1 MSVNAPI
8 ASADCRTKR
17 EVIRTDGFVTFIRF
31 TVRARE
37 GIATLPLGGRWGT
50 GVSRTLI
57 LLGLIR
63 WWLVSY
69 GDGAARSGRGAC
81 RATPAP
87 ALQPSGS
94 ITSARSSAGA
104 SLNAKWTWD
113 PWSGARAIL
122 PISTLLP
129 ISLRLD

>member
-81 RATPAP
+81 R
-87 ALQPSGS
+87 G
-94 ITSARSSAGA
+94 RGA
-104 SLNAKWTWD
+104 CLIKW
-113 PWSGARAIL
+113 
-122 PISTLLP
+122 
-129 ISLRLD
+129 LDERRKRR

>member
-57 LLGLIR
+57 LLGPIR

-81 RATPAP
+81 RAT
-87 ALQPSGS
+87 
-94 ITSARSSAGA
+94 SSSSVFILESRHTRTADGPGKAGPGHA
-104 SLNAKWTWD
+104 MGKQFNKLTRVSNAKRWPEQLET
-113 PWSGARAIL
+113 
-122 PISTLLP
+122 
-129 ISLRLD
+129 